1 MPNLFFTRRAT
12 VGGLLCLATVLALAA
27 CGGAAAPTALE
38 PAETETAA
46 DSPAEAAPATEEA
59 TAEVTEAV
67 DEMATTEAT
76 EEAISTAP
84 APAVAASPPASCESI
99 DIPDNE
105 LLPAPTEDDWALG
118 PETAMITVI
127 EYGDFQ

>member
-1 MPNLFFTRRAT
+1 MTNLFFTRRAA
-12 VGGLLCLATVLALAA
+12 VGGLLCLATALALAA

-46 DSPAEAAPATEEA
+46 DSQAEAAPT
-59 TAEVTEAV
+59 TDEAV

-76 EEAISTAP
+76 EEETAIAS
-84 APAVAASPPASCESI
+84 APAVAASPPAVCEPI
-99 DIPDNE
+99 DIPDNRS
-105 LLPAPTEDDWALG
+105 LPAPDEDDWALG
-118 PETAMITVI
+118 PDTAAITVI

>member
-1 MPNLFFTRRAT
+1 MMHTLFFTRRAT
-12 VGGLLCLATVLALAA
+12 VGWLVCLATVLALAA
-27 CGGAAAPTALE
+27 CAQPVAPE
-38 PAETETAA
+38 PAAESQAET
-46 DSPAEAAPATEEA
+46 APATEEA
-59 TAEVTEAV
+59 TAEVAEAV

-84 APAVAASPPASCESI
+84 APAVAASPPASCETI